1 MSVVF
6 GHRAVNFIQENR
18 VYIVTPEGRQHSVLL
33 GEGVPLALSIAISPD
48 GKFVAVS
55 CGSSVLIHRIQNS
68 ELLKDYQVGTQID
81 SSSGSIRLQRLNFS
95 TDSKKLVCAT
105 QVASRS
111 TDRQTVH
118 IKVWER
124 SGAEWRNGA
133 SVEPVP
139 LTMVS
144 GLPFNS
150 KTRTNFL

>member
-1 MSVVF
+1 
-6 GHRAVNFIQENR
+6 
-18 VYIVTPEGRQHSVLL
+18 VLL

-55 CGSSVLIHRIQNS
+55 CGSSVLIHRVQNN

-81 SSSGSIRLQRLNFS
+81 SSSGSIRLQRLSFS

-118 IKVWER
+118 VKVWER

-133 SVEPVP
+133 SVEPVS

-144 GLPFNS
+144 KLSFNS
-150 KTRTNFL
+150 KTGLTFCRVTAGI